1 MLKLA
6 LYIDVIRMALATLW
20 ANKMRSAL
28 TVLGIVIGITSIV
41 GMTALIRG
49 FDGSLKDIIKQL
61 GPKTVFVMKMQGMV
75 SGKEFLELIKRP
87 NLTVEDAKAI
97 EREAETLQMV
107 DVWLGAGGPG
117 GARQQAFYRH
127 LRSKQLSILGT
138 TEKYAEVNALPM
150 ETGRSFTETE
160 VQHRRALIV
169 LGNAPAQALFPGVD
183 PIGKRIRLGSVPFTV
198 VGVLSKRPS
207 PGGMGTG
214 QDDLAIIP
222 HTVYQKSFALRGMR
236 IGKSTWLPVMLVCVP
251 RDDVSREE
259 AMAEVEKIMR
269 IRHGLKL
276 DQPDDFQLVTQDSML
291 KLFDDLTKY
300 IYLGLVVLSSIALM
314 VGGIGVMSIMML
326 AVTER
331 TREIGVRKAL
341 GARRREILWQFLL
354 EASVLT
360 SLGGLVGIALGSSV
374 ALLIHWATNFP
385 VSMPIT
391 AFLIG
396 FAFSGGIGLFFGIF
410 PAYKASRLDPIEAL
424 RYE

>member
-6 LYIDVIRMALATLW
+6 LYIDVVKMALGTLW

-49 FDGSLKDIIKQL
+49 FDGSLKEIIKQL
-61 GPKTVFVMKMQGMV
+61 GPKTIFVMKMSGMV

-87 NLTVEDAKAI
+87 NLTVDDARAI
-97 EREAETLQMV
+97 ERQAETLQMV

-117 GARQQAFYRH
+117 GARQRAFYKN
-127 LRSKQLSILGT
+127 LRSKQLQILGT
-138 TEKYAEVNALPM
+138 TEKYADVNALPM
-150 ETGRSFTETE
+150 ETGRSFTEAE
-160 VQHRRALIV
+160 VQHRRALVV
-169 LGNAPAQALFPGVD
+169 LGNSPAQALFPGED
-183 PIGKRIRLGSVPFTV
+183 PVGKRIRLGNVPFTV
-198 VGVLSKRPS
+198 VGVLGKRPS
-207 PGGMGTG
+207 PGGLGG
-214 QDDLAIIP
+214 EQDDLAIIP

-236 IGKSTWLPVMLVCVP
+236 IGKSTWLPVMIVCVP
-251 RDDVSREE
+251 HDDVSRDE
-259 AMAEVEKIMR
+259 AMRDVETIMR

-276 DQPDDFQLVTQDSML
+276 DEPDDFDMVTQDSFM
-291 KLFDDLTKY
+291 KLFEDLTYY
-300 IYLGLVVLSSIALM
+300 IYLGLTVLSSIALM

-360 SLGGLVGIALGSSV
+360 SLGGGFGIVLGSSV
-374 ALLIHWATNFP
+374 ALLIHWLTKFP
-385 VSMPIT
+385 VSMPFS
-391 AFLIG
+391 AFAIG
-396 FAFSGGIGLFFGIF
+396 FAFSASVGLFFGIW

>member
-1 MLKLA
+1 MLNLA
-6 LYIDVIRMALATLW
+6 LYVDVIRMALGTLW

-49 FDGSLKDIIKQL
+49 FDGSLKDIIRQL
-61 GPKTVFVMKMQGMV
+61 GPKTIFVMKMQGMV

-87 NLTVEDAKAI
+87 NLTVEDAKALD
-97 EREAETLQMV
+97 REAATLQMV

-117 GARQQAFYRH
+117 AAQQRAFYKH
-127 LRSKQLSILGT
+127 LRSKQLAILGT
-138 TEKYAEVNALPM
+138 TEKYAAVSALPM
-150 ETGRSFTETE
+150 QSGRSFTEAE
-160 VQHRRALIV
+160 VQHRRAVVV
-169 LGNAPAQALFPGVD
+169 LGDSPAQALFQGVD

-198 VGVLSKRPS
+198 VGVLGKRPS
-207 PGGMGTG
+207 PGGLGGG
-214 QDDLAIIP
+214 QDDIAVIP
-222 HTVYQKSFALRGMR
+222 HTVYQKSFALRGLR
-236 IGKSTWLPVMLVCVP
+236 IGKSTWLPVALVCVP
-251 RDDVSREE
+251 RDDVTRDE
-259 AMAEVEKIMR
+259 AMVEIETIMR

-276 DQPDDFQLVTQDSML
+276 DQPDDFEMVTQDSFM
-291 KLFDDLTKY
+291 KLFEDLTKY

-341 GARRREILWQFLL
+341 GARRREIMWQFLL

-360 SLGGLVGIALGSSV
+360 SAGGLVGIGLGTSV
-374 ALLIHWATNFP
+374 ALLIHWLTKFP
-385 VSMPIT
+385 VSMPFS
-391 AFLIG
+391 AFMIG
-396 FAFSGGIGLFFGIF
+396 FLFSASVGMFFGIY